1 MALTDGNI
9 HLMARAERLEPAV
22 FRRSLRLRKG
32 QYQPFSHIFLL
43 MDGNCEMVIDDVI
56 MTIRSPSLV
65 FLPPDSDDHV
75 AIAAGAQVL
84 LVGFAPELLTE
95 AIGDAVESPML
106 RIFTEQPLVQEEAL
120 DVKAELLPLLEGFLS
135 EVARPERGS
144 RMVLAAFLRLILMTG
159 WRASG
164 GQETP
169 GAVQSDETSF
179 VQRYRQLVEVN
190 FRRHWPVSD
199 YAEAI
204 GITPDRLHAICQ
216 RSLGR
221 PPLQLLH
228 ERLLQEAKLR
238 LERSARTSQEIS
250 DSLGFRDP
258 TYFSHFFKRKT
269 GLSPAAYRALSRS
282 VTAGDAP
289 VLSANYADW
298 P

>member
-1 MALTDGNI
+1 
-9 HLMARAERLEPAV
+9 
-22 FRRSLRLRKG
+22 
-32 QYQPFSHIFLL
+32 
-43 MDGNCEMVIDDVI
+43 
-56 MTIRSPSLV
+56 
-65 FLPPDSDDHV
+65 
-75 AIAAGAQVL
+75 
-84 LVGFAPELLTE
+84 
-95 AIGDAVESPML
+95 
-106 RIFTEQPLVQEEAL
+106 
-120 DVKAELLPLLEGFLS
+120 
-135 EVARPERGS
+135 
-144 RMVLAAFLRLILMTG
+144 MVLAAFLRLILMTG

-169 GAVQSDETSF
+169 GSAQSDETSF

-190 FRRHWPVSD
+190 FRRHWPVSA

-238 LERSARTSQEIS
+238 LERSARTAQEIS

-282 VTAGDAP
+282 VTAADAP

>member
-1 MALTDGNI
+1 MTDGNI
-9 HLMARAERLEPAV
+9 HLIARAERLEPAV

-32 QYQPFSHIFLL
+32 HYQPFSHVFLL
-43 MDGNCEMVIDDVI
+43 LEGNCEVVIEDVI
-56 MTIRSPSLV
+56 TTIRGPSLV
-65 FLPPDSDDHV
+65 FLPSDTDDHV
-75 AIAAGAQVL
+75 AIAAGAQML
-84 LVGFAPELLTE
+84 LVGFAPELQTE

-106 RIFTEQPLVQEEAL
+106 RIFTEQPLLLEEASE
-120 DVKAELLPLLEGFLS
+120 VKSELLPLLEGFLS
-135 EVARPERGS
+135 ELARPDRSS

-164 GQETP
+164 GQDMH
-169 GAVQSDETSF
+169 GAAQSDETSY

-190 FRRHWPVSD
+190 FRRHWSVSA

-221 PPLQLLH
+221 SPLQLLH

-238 LERSARTSQEIS
+238 LERSARTAQEIS

-282 VTAGDAP
+282 AAPADAP

>member
-106 RIFTEQPLVQEEAL
+106 RIFTEQP
-120 DVKAELLPLLEGFLS
+120 
-135 EVARPERGS
+135 
-144 RMVLAAFLRLILMTG
+144 
-159 WRASG
+159 
-164 GQETP
+164 
-169 GAVQSDETSF
+169 
-179 VQRYRQLVEVN
+179 
-190 FRRHWPVSD
+190 
-199 YAEAI
+199 
-204 GITPDRLHAICQ
+204 
-216 RSLGR
+216 
-221 PPLQLLH
+221 
-228 ERLLQEAKLR
+228 
-238 LERSARTSQEIS
+238 
-250 DSLGFRDP
+250 
-258 TYFSHFFKRKT
+258 
-269 GLSPAAYRALSRS
+269 
-282 VTAGDAP
+282 
-289 VLSANYADW
+289 
-298 P
+298 